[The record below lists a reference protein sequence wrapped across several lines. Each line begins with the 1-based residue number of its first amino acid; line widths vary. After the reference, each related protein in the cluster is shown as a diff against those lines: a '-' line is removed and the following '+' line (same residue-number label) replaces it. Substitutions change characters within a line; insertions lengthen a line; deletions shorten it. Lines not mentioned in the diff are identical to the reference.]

1 MEQMSALHESPDREL
16 PTGSTVTA
24 VLERQAAWTEIQNAS
39 QDFISRNKLQTF
51 LPRSGTTM
59 YILLL
64 IQKWLLI
71 DFIVYDFRMN
81 FRRSWEG
88 AAQGSAME
96 HLSGKPQAPL
106 PEELLCTPLPHTALN
121 REALP

>member
-59 YILLL
+59 YILSL

-96 HLSGKPQAPL
+96 HLSGMPQAPL
-106 PEELLCTPLPHTALN
+106 PEELLRTPLPHTALN

>member
-1 MEQMSALHESPDREL
+1 
-16 PTGSTVTA
+16 
-24 VLERQAAWTEIQNAS
+24 
-39 QDFISRNKLQTF
+39 
-51 LPRSGTTM
+51 M

-71 DFIVYDFRMN
+71 DFTVYDFRMN

-96 HLSGKPQAPL
+96 HLSSKPQVPL
-106 PEELLCTPLPHTALN
+106 SQELLRTPLPHRTLN

>member
-81 FRRSWEG
+81 FPRSWEG

-96 HLSGKPQAPL
+96 HLSGMPQAPL
-106 PEELLCTPLPHTALN
+106 PEELLRTPLPHTALN